1 MAWLAFLGVAPPAV
15 PPGRPS
21 RLPGALTGVFFGT
34 AANVVALRFVPEVVA
49 RFSTLGVAVGGLAL
63 LLLALEQSLR
73 WGVAAVLHRLLVR
86 GGVPSPWAFAT
97 GVFVGTF
104 VPSVFPWTP
113 AGGITP
119 VPALVQLA
127 EVLGERG
134 VTFTMALSAGLL
146 AHGAHGFARRQDPK
160 VMVRAIAG
168 AGGLAIPLVAFVLG
182 KARIRAVES
191 WREGAPTAAVALVQ
205 PSTSAHDR
213 WDPGHSSLLL
223 MNLTS
228 ATSAAERRG
237 AELTVWPEAA
247 YPFPLAHATRRC
259 PVGAGAMLP
268 FHVKGPVLLGLV
280 MSGGNG
286 DMWNSAAVCETNG
299 TLTAPQDKI
308 HLLWFGESIPWL
320 DRIPAVRAKF
330 TRGIGLVPG
339 DAIVP
344 QQAGR
349 IRASVLNCFED
360 TLPGAGRDAMS
371 VRPNLL
377 VNITNDAWF
386 EGSAESELHLRLAAL
401 RSVESRRDLVRAVN
415 LGATSW
421 VDAAGVVRMRTVG
434 SDPKVLDTHPAL
446 LDLPPTLFDTLGDL
460 PLALLLGATSFFWGR
475 KRRDA
480 LTESGPSAS

>member
-21 RLPGALTGVFFGT
+21 RLPGVLTGVLFGT
-34 AANVVALRFVPEVVA
+34 AAYVVALRFVPEVVA
-49 RFSTLGVAVGGLAL
+49 RFSTLGVVVGCLAL

-73 WGVAAVLHRLLVR
+73 WGVAAVLHRLLLR

-97 GVFVGTF
+97 GVFMGTF

-127 EVLGERG
+127 EVVGERG

-146 AHGAHGFARRQDPK
+146 AHGFARREDPK
-160 VMVRAIAG
+160 AMVRAI
-168 AGGLAIPLVAFVLG
+168 AGGLAIPLAAFVLG
-182 KARIRAVES
+182 KARINAVER
-191 WREGAPTAAVALVQ
+191 WREDAPTAAVALVQ

-213 WDPGHSSLLL
+213 WDPGHSSLIL

-259 PVGAGAMLP
+259 PVGSGAMLP

-286 DMWNSAAVCETNG
+286 DMWNSAAICETNG
-299 TLTAPQDKI
+299 TLTTPQDKV

-339 DAIVP
+339 EQIVP
-344 QQAGR
+344 QEAGR
-349 IRASVLNCFED
+349 VRAAVLNCFED

-371 VRPNLL
+371 VSPNLL

-401 RSVESRRDLVRAVN
+401 RAVESRRDLVRAVN

-421 VDAAGVVRMRTVG
+421 VDAAGIVRMRTVG
-434 SDPKVLDTHPAL
+434 ADPKVLDTHPAL
-446 LDLPPTLFDTLGDL
+446 LDQPRTLFDRAGDV

-475 KRRDA
+475 RRREA